1 MVHVFNFKDYYY
13 IYDSGSGSL
22 HECDKDTALYLK
34 ARCEGGV
41 MPSLSAEKI
50 SEIESDVKALK
61 DSGLLFAEEVKTAP
75 VKSDKVKALCLHIC
89 HDCNLR
95 CRDRKSTRLNSS
107 HP

>member
-50 SEIESDVKALK
+50 SAR
-61 DSGLLFAEEVKTAP
+61 T
-75 VKSDKVKALCLHIC
+75 
-89 HDCNLR
+89 
-95 CRDRKSTRLNSS
+95 RDL
-107 HP
+107 